1 MEEKSV
7 KAVDK
12 IVLIGGSA
20 GSLPVLL
27 QALPQLDATL
37 SLTIVIILH
46 RKPTNNPALATL
58 LATKTVLPVKEVEE
72 KEIIQ
77 PGTIYTAPA
86 DYHLLFEKDHIFSL
100 DFSEKVNFSRP
111 SIDVAFASA
120 AEVFGSSLTGILLS
134 GASADGVEGLKA
146 VKQYGGT
153 IAVQDPA
160 TAEVPYMPQQA
171 LSSLNVDAIVNANTL
186 AGYINRL

>member
-1 MEEKSV
+1 MN
-7 KAVDK
+7 DIGK

-20 GSLPVLL
+20 GSLNVLL
-27 QALPQLDATL
+27 QVLPQLHVN
-37 SLTIVIILH
+37 LTIPIVIILH
-46 RKPTNNPALATL
+46 RRPSSHPALAL
-58 LATKTVLPVKEVEE
+58 LFGTKTTLPVKEIED
-72 KEIIQ
+72 KEPIQ

-111 SIDVAFASA
+111 SIDVAFESA
-120 AEVFGSSLTGILLS
+120 AEVFGPSLTCILLS
-134 GASADGVEGLKA
+134 GASADGVEGLKTA
-146 VKQYGGT
+146 QQYGGT

-171 LSSLNVDAIVNANTL
+171 LSSLNIDAVVNANTL
-186 AGYINRL
+186 AGYINKL